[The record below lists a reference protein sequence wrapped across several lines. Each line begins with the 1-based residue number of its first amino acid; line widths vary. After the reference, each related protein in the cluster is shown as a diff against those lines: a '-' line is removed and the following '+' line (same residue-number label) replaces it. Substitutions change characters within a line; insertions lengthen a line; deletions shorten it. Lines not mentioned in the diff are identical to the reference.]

1 MLAACQPSNLSL
13 NLFTAKI
20 YHQRTALKSMGVKR
34 LICPVIPEGV
44 NRAPRFI
51 SEMWTSKLLEQ
62 AFTHVPTLGTGE
74 WEVKLKSIIT
84 NNGWLTA
91 LKDGILMPTAFRF
104 ELFRYFKVLFRW

>member
-1 MLAACQPSNLSL
+1 MSAACQPSNLSL
-13 NLFTAKI
+13 NLFMAKI

-62 AFTHVPTLGTGE
+62 AFTHLPTLGTGE

-84 NNGWLTA
+84 NSGWLTA

-104 ELFRYFKVLFRW
+104 TLFR